1 MGRTRRVLTPERSA
15 VHRWGAELRARRD
28 ERGLSLAGLGRL
40 ARYDASYLSRLERGD
55 QFATLAV
62 AEACDR
68 VLGAGG
74 ELVRSWHAAD
84 RDRRQTDGPAAAGQA
99 VSGGGPVEEADLR
112 LVAVMPLHA
121 VTAMYGEQGLRARFA
136 AEIGRFPDL
145 AGREQAARALQLAG
159 DLHAGD
165 RRQRE
170 PYVNH
175 LLRVALRIA
184 CHYGVDDTEVIC
196 AALLHD
202 AVEDH
207 AGDLAAGGRAGA
219 VAALAAGFGP
229 RVAGLV
235 NAVTNPGRV
244 PGTDRDQQ
252 YREHV
257 AASLAGNPWA
267 RVIKASDFTD
277 NGVGLIH
284 TSGPK
289 AARLARKYAPLVP
302 VLAGLITRPDTPLPP
317 PVKARIL
324 GQFVAAQERFA
335 AFAQAAASDAGGPA
349 FPGR

>member
-1 MGRTRRVLTPERSA
+1 MGRKRRVLTPDQSA
-15 VHRWGAELRARRD
+15 VHRWGAELRALRD
-28 ERGLSLAGLGRL
+28 ERRLSLAGLGRL
-40 ARYDASYLSRLERGD
+40 ARYDASYLGRLERGD

-74 ELVRSWHAAD
+74 ELIRIWHVAD
-84 RDRRQTDGPAAAGQA
+84 RERSQAAGPGLHA
-99 VSGGGPVEEADLR
+99 GSRAGGA
-112 LVAVMPLHA
+112 LVISDTDRQLLMVMPLHA
-121 VTAMYGEQGLRARFA
+121 ITAVYGEPGLRVRFA
-136 AEIGRFPDL
+136 AEIARLPDPVGRRD
-145 AGREQAARALQLAG
+145 AERALQLAG
-159 DLHAGD
+159 QLHAAD

-175 LLRVALRIA
+175 LLRVALRII
-184 CHYGVDDTEVIC
+184 CHYGVEDTDIIC

-207 AGDLAAGGRAGA
+207 AADLAAEGRPGA

-235 NAVTNPGRV
+235 EAVTNPVWV
-244 PGTDRDQQ
+244 PGIDRDLQ

-257 AASLAGNPWA
+257 ADSLGGSPWA
-267 RVIKASDFTD
+267 RVIKISDFTD

-289 AARLARKYAPLVP
+289 TARLARKYAPLVP
-302 VLAGLITRPDTPLPP
+302 VLADLIARPDTPLPA

-324 GQFVAAQERFA
+324 GQLLAAQERFA
-335 AFAQAAASDAGGPA
+335 AIARPVKEAHA
-349 FPGR
+349 